1 MQILSTGSRTA
12 ITDFTSGDRRAA
24 GTGPREEAGQTK
36 KLKLRKIPSD
46 FPPSQG
52 FLKNW
57 SDWDSFLL
65 AGDLFFLTRTFVSYH
80 HCSQ

>member
-36 KLKLRKIPSD
+36 KLKLRKILSD
-46 FPPSQG
+46 FPPPRD
-52 FLKNW
+52 F
-57 SDWDSFLL
+57 
-65 AGDLFFLTRTFVSYH
+65 
-80 HCSQ
+80 